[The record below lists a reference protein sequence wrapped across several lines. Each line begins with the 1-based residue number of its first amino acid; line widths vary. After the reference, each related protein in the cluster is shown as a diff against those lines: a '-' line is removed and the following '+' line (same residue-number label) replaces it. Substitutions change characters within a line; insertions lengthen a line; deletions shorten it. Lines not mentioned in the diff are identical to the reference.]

1 MGFLHIVRK
10 IFTLSKDKLNAYVD
24 ELKVI
29 HLSFTVKN
37 KQLTES
43 IDADFFWSSCPGCLT
58 NQTLSSA
65 LCCECDSLQFQRYL
79 EQKHLEDEAE
89 YQLYKDDDT
98 FNEPL
103 LMYDT
108 GE

>member
-43 IDADFFWSSCPGCLT
+43 IDAGFFGHPVPDASLIKHFPQHYAVNAIVSS
-58 NQTLSSA
+58 
-65 LCCECDSLQFQRYL
+65 F
-79 EQKHLEDEAE
+79 
-89 YQLYKDDDT
+89 KDI
-98 FNEPL
+98 
-103 LMYDT
+103 
-108 GE
+108 